1 MNKFDSA
8 AAKVLNE
15 YTESDI
21 ESPKEILSNL
31 KRYIEAVERTKSFGF
46 NKQMSMQ
53 AADQLM
59 ELVGELK
66 NSISVSDSD
75 R

>member
-31 KRYIEAVERTKSFGF
+31 KRYIEAVESTKSFGF

>member
-15 YTESDI
+15 YTEGDI
-21 ESPKEILSNL
+21 ESPKEVLSNL

-53 AADQLM
+53 AADQMM